1 MLDSFGSIKH
11 FKLDTSEQ
19 NRNILEFSMTL
30 QNDLRLIH
38 LQRQRIGSSWIF
50 LPNDFSLMHPQ
61 GQKFYRIVLAVVE

>member
-11 FKLDTSEQ
+11 FQLDTSEQ

-38 LQRQRIGSSWIF
+38 LEAKT
-50 LPNDFSLMHPQ
+50 M
-61 GQKFYRIVLAVVE
+61 VV

>member
-30 QNDLRLIH
+30 QN
-38 LQRQRIGSSWIF
+38 LQRQKLCSFKYPVKITSFEIF
-50 LPNDFSLMHPQ
+50 MHPQ
-61 GQKFYRIVLAVVE
+61 KV